1 MQYQIC
7 LNGSRK
13 VEDSMAEK
21 VASLMDNINE
31 LFAKVLKENEKQ
43 KQILEQLD
51 KVEQPYKLIL
61 EKVYIQGKSLVTVA
75 SEMDYDYKHICYK
88 NGIALNKFDE
98 LDK

>member
-31 LFAKVLKENEKQ
+31 LLAKVLKENEKQ

-51 KVEQPYKLIL
+51 KI
-61 EKVYIQGKSLVTVA
+61 
-75 SEMDYDYKHICYK
+75 HI
-88 NGIALNKFDE
+88 D
-98 LDK
+98 